1 MNDRGE
7 FVEGVCEQLLC
18 AIISKAD
25 LILHFVISEI
35 EDASYNGWPL
45 TIAELAIQVQPL
57 LATLPPCGKRS

>member
-1 MNDRGE
+1 M
-7 FVEGVCEQLLC
+7 CHH
-18 AIISKAD
+18 SKAD

-57 LATLPPCGKRS
+57 LATLPPCGKQS